1 MKPAILSLPKI
12 CDPRGNLT
20 FVQEGDQ
27 APFPIARV
35 YWTYDVPAGEER
47 GGHSHHRAEELIIA
61 SSGSFKVHLTNG
73 REWKTYQL
81 NRPFQGLYVPPGYW
95 RTLDD
100 FASGSVCLV
109 LTSLPYAEADYVREY
124 EEFKRISATK
134 ELPL

>member
-1 MKPAILSLPKI
+1 MTPAILDLPKI

-20 FVQEGDQ
+20 FVQGCDQ
-27 APFPIARV
+27 IPFQIARV

-47 GGHSHHRAEELIIA
+47 GGHSHHQAQELIIA
-61 SSGSFKVHLTNG
+61 SSGSFRVHLSNG
-73 REWKTYQL
+73 REWKTFSL

-109 LTSLPYAEADYVREY
+109 LTSLPYSEDDYVRGY
-124 EEFKRISATK
+124 EDFKRISADK
-134 ELPL
+134 GLPL